1 MAWNSFGN
9 IGKGKSLYGNGLWT
23 MIRKRFFCFFSCSTC
38 SRLFQLIWS
47 DLPRLAV
54 SAQGTCRWAEQSDLF
69 GSSVHYD
76 KRAIE
81 SFYSFCRQGGCM
93 SWNDQRKTSQNDQKN
108 VAQFC
113 LLCVKSLK
121 KLTVVCTG
129 LTLLWICWPHLPH
142 ACYSNQ
148 WCGGRVWIIT
158 LSRFPCH
165 IFLDT
170 GVHRLLL
177 TLNFRLF
184 LSRARAHCV
193 QGRLKF
199 CILSF
204 ARVIDI
210 DATAAKQV
218 KTSVDKAARTWRR
231 GCVCQ
236 TCRTVERKWKVQR
249 QVYDCLWSC
258 LSSRMPN
265 RFRFVLGV
273 AGFWFLKLLSGV
285 GCKSFS
291 AECRAASFRR
301 SSLAVRFLCFSLK
314 GIWHGC
320 TFFISSTSFL
330 QVPLPSKIC
339 PCLFTFWS
347 HTFTNAQ
354 RSRVPAKGSSL
365 VNPNDFKCV
374 GVPPFCPLTLTAYVH
389 MQCSLYITVH
399 CVSVVYIYLS
409 FMPIFRSFY
418 SCILHFHS
426 SIIVHFIFVFS
437 IEVLPLPAVAF
448 RNLQQPVHSN
458 RQILHCGRCFCC
470 TVFQWLQWLFRIPVT
485 WRDLDRI
492 GRFWKTAVWTLGD
505 LHDLKQAPMAPQSF
519 DANNAALFS
528 EIGVEF
534 RWIPF
539 CSCNLTRIYCTK
551 PRTRKAPVA

>member
-1 MAWNSFGN
+1 METDCGVYKMPKCKALKSGLRLENAFSAFSAFSLVPLVQGFFSSFGVVN
-9 IGKGKSLYGNGLWT
+9 HEPSKVSGVSSGHMSVGRTKRPVWELRSLRQEGDRIILLFLQARWMHVLKWAAQNVPKSSKECW
-23 MIRKRFFCFFSCSTC
+23 R
-38 SRLFQLIWS
+38 
-47 DLPRLAV
+47 
-54 SAQGTCRWAEQSDLF
+54 
-69 GSSVHYD
+69 
-76 KRAIE
+76 
-81 SFYSFCRQGGCM
+81 
-93 SWNDQRKTSQNDQKN
+93 

-121 KLTVVCTG
+121 KLAVVCTG
-129 LTLLWICWPHLPH
+129 LTLLRICWPHLPH

-177 TLNFRLF
+177 THNFRLF

-236 TCRTVERKWKVQR
+236 TCRTVERKWKVRR

-258 LSSRMPN
+258 LSLRMPN
-265 RFRFVLGV
+265 RFRFVFGA

-285 GCKSFS
+285 GFKSFS

-301 SSLAVRFLCFSLK
+301 SSLAVRFLCFSLN

-320 TFFISSTSFL
+320 TFFMLFHFINELSPSLIAVSSLFGHT
-330 QVPLPSKIC
+330 PSRM
-339 PCLFTFWS
+339 P
-347 HTFTNAQ
+347 NAQ
-354 RSRVPAKGSSL
+354 GSLQKGL
-365 VNPNDFKCV
+365 PVNPNDFKSV
-374 GVPPFCPLTLTAYVH
+374 GVPPFFPFTLTAYVH
-389 MQCSLYITVH
+389 TQCTLYITVSLSYTFIYH
-399 CVSVVYIYLS
+399 LCIYSVPFTLISYIFILASLFILFSSFLLKSFLYRPLLS
-409 FMPIFRSFY
+409 GTCNSRCTQIARSCTAEGA
-418 SCILHFHS
+418 S
-426 SIIVHFIFVFS
+426 
-437 IEVLPLPAVAF
+437 VA
-448 RNLQQPVHSN
+448 
-458 RQILHCGRCFCC
+458 
-470 TVFQWLQWLFRIPVT
+470 
-485 WRDLDRI
+485 
-492 GRFWKTAVWTLGD
+492 
-505 LHDLKQAPMAPQSF
+505 QSF
-519 DANNAALFS
+519 NDFS
-528 EIGVEF
+528 DSEYQ
-534 RWIPF
+534 
-539 CSCNLTRIYCTK
+539 S
-551 PRTRKAPVA
+551 